1 MCEPM
6 HFQSAVTHQVMC
18 RAAVVLGNADAQ
30 LADKQ
35 VSLAA
40 AKAQLA
46 AHDKHLS
53 NQDVIIK
60 GLLRKQ
66 VK

>member
-1 MCEPM
+1 
-6 HFQSAVTHQVMC
+6 MC

-66 VK
+66 VISSRPIAL